1 VRGGRL
7 AAAALCAA
15 CFLAGA
21 AAGVRAQ
28 VPHLDALPWPSPA
41 DSLARLSL
49 VVEAD
54 RFLDKASDW
63 SVNRI
68 MLTATIPAG
77 QRAAW
82 FLRMPY
88 LTFDSAGFSA
98 AERWPATVGED
109 QEPGWPYGSRLDG
122 FGQIEIGA
130 VGRARLPLVGPSRY
144 GLAMGLPTGQNTLY
158 PWSSTSL
165 PLRVQVQRLV
175 VPGRVWSFWLGG
187 GFLAHMDASG
197 DDLHEDAFPDGWQA
211 DAELAAALPSGRLWR
226 LGACWQ
232 DRDGRTS
239 LLASGEVQFPWS
251 VGGAL
256 GLRVAR
262 ELADAADRP
271 AQWYFTAI
279 WRFDAVGAP
288 VAPDEPSP

>member
-1 VRGGRL
+1 MRGGRL

-15 CFLAGA
+15 FFLAAPG
-21 AAGVRAQ
+21 GVRAQ
-28 VPHLDALPWPSPA
+28 LPHLDALPWPSPA
-41 DSLARLSL
+41 DSLSRLSF
-49 VVEAD
+49 VVEGD

-63 SVNRI
+63 SVNRL

-82 FLRMPY
+82 FVRMPY
-88 LTFDSAGFSA
+88 LTFDSAGLSA
-98 AERWPATVGED
+98 AERWPHTVGED
-109 QEPGWPYGSRLDG
+109 QEPGWPHGSRLDG
-122 FGQIEIGA
+122 FGQIEVGA

-144 GLAMGLPTGQNTLY
+144 GLALGLPTGQNGLY

-165 PLRVQVQRLV
+165 PLRLQVQRLV

-197 DDLHEDAFPDGWQA
+197 DDLSDAAFPGGWQA
-211 DAELAAALPSGRLWR
+211 DAELAAALPGGRLWR
-226 LGACWQ
+226 FGTCWQ
-232 DRDGRTS
+232 DREGRTS
-239 LLASGEVQFPWS
+239 LLASAEAQFPWA
-251 VGGAL
+251 VGGAV

-288 VAPDEPSP
+288 AGPDEPSP